1 MSFNVPRVLR
11 LLQACG
17 VGLLQVRGALL
28 LVATSLAL
36 GGSAALK
43 SASGDTLVHAPF
55 GTTPDGKA
63 VELYTLRNAHG
74 MQVRIATY
82 GGTVTS
88 LTAPDRA
95 GHYADVVLGY
105 DDLAGYLKGGAYLGA
120 LVGRY
125 ANRIAHGT
133 FTLDGKRYT
142 LTRNDGDNTLHGGAV
157 GFNKVVWSVV
167 AARVT
172 AQGPQLAL
180 SYLSADG
187 ESGFPG
193 NLKIRAV
200 YTLTDDDTLRL
211 EYRATSDSDTV
222 VSFSQ
227 HNYFNLRGSGDVLGH
242 VVQINAARFTPVD
255 GQLIPTGELRA
266 VAGTPFDFRHPTAIG
281 THIGDPD
288 EQLRLGKGYDHNFV
302 IDSGSAS
309 LRPAASVYEP
319 TSGRVLEVLS
329 TQPGLQLYTGNHLD
343 GFTGKGGAIYQPRS
357 GLCLEPQ
364 HFPDSPNHPDFP
376 STLLRAHQAYHSLM
390 VWRFRAR

>member
-1 MSFNVPRVLR
+1 LPARAAAMLCAAV
-11 LLQACG
+11 
-17 VGLLQVRGALL
+17 ALAAAAA
-28 LVATSLAL
+28 V
-36 GGSAALK
+36 SAAAPG
-43 SASGDTLVHAPF
+43 ASSRGELSRAPF
-55 GTTPDGKA
+55 GATPDGKA

-74 MQVRIATY
+74 MEVRIATY

-105 DDLAGYLKGGAYLGA
+105 DDFAGYLKGGAYLGA
-120 LVGRY
+120 LIGRY
-125 ANRIAHGT
+125 ANRIAHGS

-157 GFNKVVWSVV
+157 GFNKVVWTVV

-180 SYLSADG
+180 SYLSPDG

-193 NLKIRAV
+193 NLKIGAV

-211 EYRATSDSDTV
+211 EYRATSDTDTV

-255 GQLIPTGELRA
+255 GNLIPTGELRA

-281 THIGDPD
+281 THIEDPD

-302 IDSGSAS
+302 IDTGGAA
-309 LRPAASVYEP
+309 LRLAASVYEP
-319 TSGRVLEVLS
+319 TTGRVLEVLS
-329 TQPGLQLYTGNHLD
+329 TQPGLQFYTGNHLD
-343 GFTGKGGAIYQPRS
+343 GFTGKGGALYRPRT

-364 HFPDSPNHPDFP
+364 RFPDSPNHPSFP
-376 STLLRAHQAYHSLM
+376 SSVLRPHHEYHSTM

>member
-1 MSFNVPRVLR
+1 MIFWLMPVKVLR
-11 LLQACG
+11 MLRLPQAHA
-17 VGLLQVRGALL
+17 ALL
-28 LVATSLAL
+28 PLAAALAL
-36 GGSAALK
+36 GGSAVVRAG
-43 SASGDTLVHAPF
+43 AGDTLSSAPF
-55 GTTPDGKA
+55 GTTADGRP

-105 DDLAGYLKGGAYLGA
+105 DDLAGYLKGSAYLGA
-120 LVGRY
+120 LIGRY

-133 FTLDGKRYT
+133 FTLGGKRYT
-142 LTRNDGDNTLHGGAV
+142 VTRNDGDNTLHGGAV
-157 GFNKVVWSVV
+157 GFDKVLWTVV

-172 AQGPQLAL
+172 SRGPQLSL
-180 SYLSADG
+180 SYLSPDG

-193 NLKIRAV
+193 HLKVGAV
-200 YTLTDDDTLRL
+200 YTLMDDDTLRL
-211 EYRATSDSDTV
+211 EYRATSDRDTV
-222 VSFSQ
+222 VSFTQ

-242 VVQINAARFTPVD
+242 VVQINAGRFTPVD
-255 GQLIPTGELRA
+255 SNLIPTGELRA
-266 VAGTPFDFRHPTAIG
+266 VAGTPFDFRQPTAVAARIA
-281 THIGDPD
+281 DPD

-302 IDSGSAS
+302 IDAGTAA
-309 LRPAASVYEP
+309 LRPVASVYEP
-319 TSGRVLEVLS
+319 TTGRVLEVLA
-329 TQPGLQLYTGNHLD
+329 TEPGLQFYTGNHLD
-343 GFTGKGGAIYQPRS
+343 GFTGKGGTVYRQRT

-376 STLLRAHQAYHSLM
+376 STLLRAHQPYHSTI